1 MRILRIIVLTLLS
14 LQITSFAGSSCDT
27 DNDGVLS
34 GNEQYLCQNPVI
46 GGSSSSVTPSQTQY
60 SCQGKVYCS
69 QMSSCEEAQFY
80 QSNCPG
86 TKMDGDGDGIPCEDQ
101 WCGH

>member
-1 MRILRIIVLTLLS
+1 MKILQIIILTLLS
-14 LQITSFAGSSCDT
+14 LPITSFADSCDT
-27 DNDGVLS
+27 DKDGHLS
-34 GNEQYLCQNPVI
+34 GSEQYLCQNPEYD
-46 GGSSSSVTPSQTQY
+46 SSKPLVKGTQTQF

-80 QSNCPG
+80 QSNCSG
-86 TKMDGDGDGIPCEDQ
+86 TKMDGDNDGIPCEDQ